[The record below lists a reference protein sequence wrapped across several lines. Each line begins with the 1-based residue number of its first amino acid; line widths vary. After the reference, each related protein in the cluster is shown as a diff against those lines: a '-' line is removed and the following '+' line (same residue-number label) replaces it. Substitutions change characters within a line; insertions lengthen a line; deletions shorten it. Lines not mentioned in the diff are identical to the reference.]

1 MSMDNRVKG
10 DPVRLDLTSLK
21 GSHAGENAGI
31 GSRQPNGR
39 PR

>member
-21 GSHAGENAGI
+21 GSHAGEMRGI
-31 GSRQPNGR
+31 RGRQPTGR